1 MKIHCLGTAGYHPN
15 DTRQTS
21 CYYLPEAGIALDAG
35 TGTFRLPN
43 VLAGQTLNILLSH
56 AHLDH
61 IAGLTFLLDVLTNH
75 PLDQIQIW
83 GEADKLAAVQQHLF
97 HPLIFP
103 ASLDASWNAIDDHEE
118 FVIGET
124 RISWR
129 PQNHPGGSVAYRLEW
144 PNGKRLVYSTD
155 TTGDCSHE
163 YVSWSRDAD
172 LLMHECYFRN
182 EAAEWAQKTGHSWTD
197 RVAEIATQNTPKK
210 LLLTH
215 VNPLEHGSD
224 PVQSDLI
231 RERIDAETMIAEDGM
246 EIEF

>member
-35 TGTFRLPN
+35 TGTYRLPK
-43 VLAGQTLNILLSH
+43 VLAGKSLNILLSH

-61 IAGLTFLLDVLTNH
+61 TAGLTFLLDVLANH
-75 PLDQIQIW
+75 PLEQIQIW
-83 GEADKLAAVQQHLF
+83 GESDKLAAVREHLF

-103 ASLDASWNAIDDHEE
+103 APLDACWNPIDDATE

-124 RISWR
+124 KVSWR
-129 PQNHPGGSVAYRLEW
+129 HQDHPGGSVAYRLEW

-155 TTGDCSHE
+155 TTGDSSPE
-163 YVSWSRDAD
+163 YVAWSRHAD

-182 EAAEWAQKTGHSWTD
+182 EASEWAQKTGHSWTD
-197 RVAEIATQNTPKK
+197 RVAEIANLNTPKK

-215 VNPLEHGSD
+215 VNPLEHASD

-231 RERIDAETMIAEDGM
+231 RERIDAETLIAEDGL
-246 EIEF
+246 EIDF